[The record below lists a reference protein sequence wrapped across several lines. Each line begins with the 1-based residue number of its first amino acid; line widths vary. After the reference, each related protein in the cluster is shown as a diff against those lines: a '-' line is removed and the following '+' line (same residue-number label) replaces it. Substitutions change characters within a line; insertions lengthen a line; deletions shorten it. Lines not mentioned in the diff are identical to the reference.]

1 VAIFILA
8 LVFKTKLIQFDSS
21 GYFDISCHSLFS
33 RFEVCWGKK
42 KERERNRQ
50 KERERGRETTCAN
63 IMTPRIAVTHLH
75 E

>member
-1 VAIFILA
+1 LKSV
-8 LVFKTKLIQFDSS
+8 
-21 GYFDISCHSLFS
+21 G
-33 RFEVCWGKK
+33 GKRK
-42 KERERNRQ
+42 RERNRQ